1 MTSRASYKPL
11 YAGMA
16 SMWKRKAYPCLY
28 VAGEPVCGFPLQAQ
42 GLELGVV
49 CKVVLSKGQLHIA
62 ALQSKTS
69 PPSDILLCMC
79 ADYRLFGLSSGC
91 LTDSLLCLA
100 AGRRQAGRLTLPE
113 TEMVV
118 EEFVDIAPI

>member
-1 MTSRASYKPL
+1 MTRRASHKPL

-16 SMWKRKAYPCLY
+16 RMWKRKAYPRLY

-42 GLELGVV
+42 GLELGVI

-62 ALQSKTS
+62 ALQSQTL
-69 PPSDILLCMC
+69 PPSVIQFCIC
-79 ADYRLFGLSSGC
+79 AKYRWFWLSSGC
-91 LTDSLLCLA
+91 LKDWLICIAT
-100 AGRRQAGRLTLPE
+100 GQRQAERRTLPE